1 MQELKTKLYSMS
13 NEFDFE
19 TYLNISPNKIGIYL
33 FDKNKLVNLY
43 FKEQNFKNKNN
54 NFIDFNFLNEFLE
67 NNIFKIEK
75 LIGRFINNITLILDT
90 ENILILDIG
99 LKKKNYEKNIT
110 KKFLENSL
118 TELRDLINKNYQDY
132 KIMHMHIIKYLFDRR
147 LSSEF
152 EDEVTCKDLGIEIQF
167 ISVPN
172 KLILEIDKILLNF
185 QIKSR
190 NYLNQNYIQ
199 SLFEDQKISLSEMA
213 YKSQKG
219 YNRNEVSIIAKNI
232 KKLGFFERFFQLFS

>member
-1 MQELKTKLYSMS
+1 MS
-13 NEFDFE
+13 NELDFE

-43 FKEQNFKNKNN
+43 FKEQNFKNNN
-54 NFIDFNFLNEFLE
+54 NLTDFNFLNKFLE

-75 LIGRFINNITLILDT
+75 LIGRFIKNITLILDS
-90 ENILILDIG
+90 ENILTLNIG
-99 LKKKNYEKNIT
+99 LKKKNYEKIIT

-118 TELRDLINKNYQDY
+118 TELKDLINKNYQDY
-132 KIMHMHIIKYLFDRR
+132 KIMHMHIKNYIFDGRYF
-147 LSSEF
+147 SEF
-152 EDEVTCKDLGIEIQF
+152 EVGKNCKNLAIEVEF

-172 KLILEIDKILLNF
+172 KLILEIDKILVNF

-190 NYLNQNYIQ
+190 NYLNQNYLQ
-199 SLFEDQKISLSEMA
+199 SLFKDQNISLSEMA

-219 YNRNEVSIIAKNI
+219 YNTNEVSIIPKNL

>member
-1 MQELKTKLYSMS
+1 MQELKTKLYLMS

-33 FDKNKLVNLY
+33 LDKNKLVNLY
-43 FKEQNFKNKNN
+43 FKEQNFKNNN
-54 NFIDFNFLNEFLE
+54 NFIDINFLNEFLE

-75 LIGRFINNITLILDT
+75 LIGRFIKNITLILDS
-90 ENILILDIG
+90 ENILTLNIG
-99 LKKKNYEKNIT
+99 LKKKNYEKIIT

-118 TELRDLINKNYQDY
+118 TELKDLIYENYQDY
-132 KIMHMHIIKYLFDRR
+132 KIMHMHIINYLFDGRH
-147 LSSEF
+147 SSEF
-152 EDEVTCKDLGIEIQF
+152 EVGTNCKNLGLEVQF

-172 KLILEIDKILLNF
+172 KLILEIDKILVNF

-190 NYLNQNYIQ
+190 NYLNQNYLQ
-199 SLFEDQKISLSEMA
+199 SLFKDQKISLSEMA

-219 YNRNEVSIIAKNI
+219 YNTNEVSIIPKNL

>member
-1 MQELKTKLYSMS
+1 MS

-33 FDKNKLVNLY
+33 LDKNKLVNLY
-43 FKEQNFKNKNN
+43 FKEQNFKNNN
-54 NFIDFNFLNEFLE
+54 NFVDINFLNEFLE

-75 LIGRFINNITLILDT
+75 LIGRFIKNITLILDS
-90 ENILILDIG
+90 ENILILNIG
-99 LKKKNYEKNIT
+99 LKKKNYEKIIT
-110 KKFLENSL
+110 KTFLENSL
-118 TELRDLINKNYQDY
+118 TELKDLIYENYQDY
-132 KIMHMHIIKYLFDRR
+132 KIMHMHIINYLFDRR
-147 LSSEF
+147 YSSEF
-152 EDEVTCKDLGIEIQF
+152 EDKVICKNLGIEIQF

-172 KLILEIDKILLNF
+172 KLILEIDKILVNF

-190 NYLNQNYIQ
+190 NYLNQNYLQ
-199 SLFEDQKISLSEMA
+199 SLFKDQKISLSEMA

-219 YNRNEVSIIAKNI
+219 YNTNEVSIIPKNL

>member
-1 MQELKTKLYSMS
+1 MQELKTKLYPMS

-43 FKEQNFKNKNN
+43 FKEQNFKNNN
-54 NFIDFNFLNEFLE
+54 NFIDFNFINEFLE

-75 LIGRFINNITLILDT
+75 LIGRFIKNVTLILDS
-90 ENILILDIG
+90 ENILTLDIG
-99 LKKKNYEKNIT
+99 SKKKNYEKIIT

-118 TELRDLINKNYQDY
+118 SELRDLINKNYQDY
-132 KIMHMHIIKYLFDRR
+132 KIMHMHIINYLFDRR
-147 LSSEF
+147 HSSKF
-152 EDEVTCKDLGIEIQF
+152 EDDVICKNLGIEIQF

-172 KLILEIDKILLNF
+172 KLILEIDKILLKF

-190 NYLNQNYIQ
+190 NYLNQNYIE
-199 SLFEDQKISLSEMA
+199 SLFKDQNISLSKMA

-219 YNRNEVSIIAKNI
+219 YNTNEVSIIPKNL
-232 KKLGFFERFFQLFS
+232 KKKGFFEKFFQLFS

>member
-1 MQELKTKLYSMS
+1 MQELKTKLYPMS

-43 FKEQNFKNKNN
+43 FKEQNFKNNN

-75 LIGRFINNITLILDT
+75 LIGRFIKNITLILDS
-90 ENILILDIG
+90 ENILTLDIG
-99 LKKKNYEKNIT
+99 LQKKNYEKIIT
-110 KKFLENSL
+110 QKFLENSL
-118 TELRDLINKNYQDY
+118 TELKDLINKNYQDY
-132 KIMHMHIIKYLFDRR
+132 KIMHMHIINYLFDRR
-147 LSSEF
+147 HSSEF
-152 EDEVTCKDLGIEIQF
+152 EDGVICKNLSIEIQF
-167 ISVPN
+167 ILVPN
-172 KLILEIDKILLNF
+172 KLILEIDKILVNF
-185 QIKSR
+185 QIKSK

-199 SLFEDQKISLSEMA
+199 SLFKDQKISLSEMA

-219 YNRNEVSIIAKNI
+219 YNTNEVSIIPKNL
-232 KKLGFFERFFQLFS
+232 KKLGFFEKFFQLFS